1 MIKSGVIE
9 RRMNM
14 SHTETR
20 HCLPRIRSSYSQFS
34 EKERQVADYILNNSN
49 KIIHSTINQ
58 VAEDLNVA
66 DATVFRFCKR
76 IGFKGF
82 QAMKIALAAEIVNPI
97 QDIHETITETDSPKE
112 VAEKV
117 LRSNIR
123 TLEDT
128 YHILDDATI
137 DQAVQI
143 LLKATHIEFYGNGG
157 SGIIAMD
164 AQHKF
169 IRTGLRSTS
178 YSDAHLQIMSASQL
192 SSSDVAVLISH
203 SGTNKD
209 MLRVAD
215 IARDTGATTIAITNL
230 ATSPLSKKVDIP
242 LYTVSQET
250 DFRSEALASR
260 IAQLSLVDALY
271 VNIMIARKEKSK
283 HSLQLMREAI
293 SSKRI

>member
-1 MIKSGVIE
+1 
-9 RRMNM
+9 M
-14 SHTETR
+14 SSTETR

-34 EKERQVADYILNNSN
+34 EKERQVADYILNHSS

-58 VAEDLNVA
+58 VAEDLGVA

-97 QDIHETITETDSPKE
+97 QDIHETISETDSKKDI
-112 VAEKV
+112 AEKV

-128 YHILDDATI
+128 LHILENSSI
-137 DQAVQI
+137 ENAVEA
-143 LLKATHIEFYGNGG
+143 LLKADRIEFYGNGG

-169 IRTGLRSTS
+169 IRTGLRTAA

-192 SSSDVAVLISH
+192 TESDLAILISH

-209 MLRVAD
+209 MIRVAD
-215 IARDTGATTIAITNL
+215 IANESGATTIAITNL
-230 ATSPLSKKVDIP
+230 ATSPLSKKADIS

-250 DFRSEALASR
+250 EFRSEAFASR

-271 VNIMIARKEKSK
+271 VNVMIARKEKAK
-283 HSLQLMREAI
+283 DSLQRMREAI
-293 SSKRI
+293 STKRL

>member
-1 MIKSGVIE
+1 MF
-9 RRMNM
+9 M
-14 SHTETR
+14 SSTETR

-34 EKERQVADYILNNSN
+34 EKERQVADYILNHSS
-49 KIIHSTINQ
+49 KIIHNTINQ
-58 VAEDLNVA
+58 VAEDLGVA

-97 QDIHETITETDSPKE
+97 QDIHETISESDSRKD

-128 YHILDDATI
+128 LHILDSSSIEDAVEALLNA
-137 DQAVQI
+137 DQ
-143 LLKATHIEFYGNGG
+143 IEFYGNGG

-169 IRTGLRSTS
+169 IRTGLRTAA

-192 SSSDVAVLISH
+192 TDSDLAILISH

-209 MLRVAD
+209 IMRVAD
-215 IARDTGATTIAITNL
+215 IAKESGATTIAITNL
-230 ATSPLSKKVDIP
+230 ATSPLSKKVDIS

-250 DFRSEALASR
+250 EFRSEALASR

-271 VNIMIARKEKSK
+271 VNVMIARKDEAKD
-283 HSLQLMREAI
+283 SLQRMREAI
-293 SSKRI
+293 SSKRL

>member
-14 SHTETR
+14 SDTETR

-112 VAEKV
+112 VAQKV

-215 IARDTGATTIAITNL
+215 IARETGATTIAITNL

>member
-1 MIKSGVIE
+1 
-9 RRMNM
+9 M
-14 SHTETR
+14 SSTETR

-34 EKERQVADYILNNSN
+34 EKERQVADYILNHSS
-49 KIIHSTINQ
+49 KIIHNTINQ
-58 VAEDLNVA
+58 VAEDLGVA

-97 QDIHETITETDSPKE
+97 QDIHETISESDSRKD

-128 YHILDDATI
+128 LHILDSSSIEDAVEALLNA
-137 DQAVQI
+137 DQ
-143 LLKATHIEFYGNGG
+143 IEFYGNGG

-169 IRTGLRSTS
+169 IRTGLRTAA

-192 SSSDVAVLISH
+192 TDSDLAILISH

-209 MLRVAD
+209 IMRVAD
-215 IARDTGATTIAITNL
+215 IAKESGATTIAITNL
-230 ATSPLSKKVDIP
+230 ATSPLSKKVDIS

-250 DFRSEALASR
+250 EFRSEALASR

-271 VNIMIARKEKSK
+271 VNVMIARKDEAKD
-283 HSLQLMREAI
+283 SLQRMREAI
-293 SSKRI
+293 SSKRL

>member
-1 MIKSGVIE
+1 
-9 RRMNM
+9 M
-14 SHTETR
+14 SENETR
-20 HCLPRIRSSYSQFS
+20 HCLPRIRSAYSQFS
-34 EKERQVADYILNNSN
+34 EKERQVADYILEHSN

-58 VAEDLNVA
+58 VADDLNVA

-97 QDIHETITETDSPKE
+97 QDIHETISESDSSKE
-112 VAEKV
+112 IAEKV

-128 YHILDDATI
+128 FHILNNQTI
-137 DQAVQI
+137 EQAVQA
-143 LLKATHIEFYGNGG
+143 LLDAQHIEFYGNGG

-169 IRTGLRSTS
+169 IRTGLRTTA
-178 YSDAHLQIMSASQL
+178 YSDAHLQIMSSSQL
-192 SSSDVAVLISH
+192 SSADVAVLISH

-215 IARDTGATTIAITNL
+215 IARQTGATTIAITNL

-271 VNIMIARKEKSK
+271 VNIMIARKDKSK
-283 HSLQLMREAI
+283 QSLQRMREAI